1 MTANQIKYLEL
12 QETRKHN
19 RAQEG
24 TEASK
29 AASQAASVV
38 ETAKHNRNQESISW
52 YDTYGRVRYQD
63 SMADSASRQ
72 AGAREREIG
81 VRRYSAETDRSRL
94 LLDQR
99 KAQVEEPLNVL
110 KSFVPFRVKK

>member
-12 QETRKHN
+12 QETRQHN

-29 AASQAASVV
+29 AASQAATAV
-38 ETAKHNRNQESISW
+38 ETAKHNRNQEAISW

-63 SMADSASRQ
+63 SMASSASRQ
-72 AGAREREIG
+72 AGAKEYE
-81 VRRYSAETDRSRL
+81 AETGRGRL
-94 LLDQR
+94 TLDQR
-99 KAQVEEPLNVL
+99 KAQIEEPLNVF